1 MVERVSTELNHNGI
15 DLFDRQGQSN
25 YLIFSVR
32 NEISPREMSHL
43 MMKLKKNFLDLK
55 INRMHLMRTTK
66 FSSLPFFAKGKKNS
80 FVSYPNKFNNKFIDT
95 LKRGGHD
102 PILGKMGKIRLG
114 STRERA
120 CYISVICPIQFRF
133 HPRVLLFHTSDENGP
148 EGELEWEI

>member
-1 MVERVSTELNHNGI
+1 MIERVSTELNHNGI

-80 FVSYPNKFNNKFIDT
+80 FVSYPNKFNNKFIDM

-114 STRERA
+114 SRERA

>member
-1 MVERVSTELNHNGI
+1 
-15 DLFDRQGQSN
+15 
-25 YLIFSVR
+25 
-32 NEISPREMSHL
+32 
-43 MMKLKKNFLDLK
+43 
-55 INRMHLMRTTK
+55 MHLMRTIK

-148 EGELEWEI
+148 EGELEWEIQSAGCRLRSALAQMKFKAFPFPRETCSRSRSSRYERSGKASDFTGYHHRLWTLSVS

>member
-32 NEISPREMSHL
+32 NEISPKEMSHL

-80 FVSYPNKFNNKFIDT
+80 FVSYPNKFNNKFIDM
-95 LKRGGHD
+95 LKRGSHD

>member
-32 NEISPREMSHL
+32 NEISPKEMSHL
-43 MMKLKKNFLDLK
+43 MMKLKKNFPDLK

>member
-1 MVERVSTELNHNGI
+1 MIERVSTELNHNGI

-32 NEISPREMSHL
+32 NEISPKEMSHL
-43 MMKLKKNFLDLK
+43 MMKLKKNFPDLK

>member
-80 FVSYPNKFNNKFIDT
+80 FVSYPNKFNNKFIDM

-114 STRERA
+114 SRERA

>member
-1 MVERVSTELNHNGI
+1 MIERVSTELNHNGI

-32 NEISPREMSHL
+32 NEISPKEMSHL

>member
-1 MVERVSTELNHNGI
+1 MIERVSTELNHNGI

-32 NEISPREMSHL
+32 NEISPKEMSHL

-133 HPRVLLFHTSDENGP
+133 HPRVLLFHTSDENDP

>member
-1 MVERVSTELNHNGI
+1 MIERVSTELNHNGI

-32 NEISPREMSHL
+32 NEISPKEMSHL
-43 MMKLKKNFLDLK
+43 MMKLKKNFPDLK

-114 STRERA
+114 SRERA

>member
-32 NEISPREMSHL
+32 NEISPKEMSHL

>member
-1 MVERVSTELNHNGI
+1 MIERWSTELNHNGI

-32 NEISPREMSHL
+32 NEISPKEMSHL
-43 MMKLKKNFLDLK
+43 MMKLKKNFPDLK

-114 STRERA
+114 SRERA

>member
-32 NEISPREMSHL
+32 NEISPKEMSHL
-43 MMKLKKNFLDLK
+43 MMKLKKNFPDLK

-80 FVSYPNKFNNKFIDT
+80 FVSYPNKFNNKFIDM

>member
-1 MVERVSTELNHNGI
+1 MIERVSTELNHNGI

-32 NEISPREMSHL
+32 NEISSREMSHL
-43 MMKLKKNFLDLK
+43 MMKLKKNFPDLK

>member
-1 MVERVSTELNHNGI
+1 MIERWSTELNHNGI

-32 NEISPREMSHL
+32 NEISPKEMSHL
-43 MMKLKKNFLDLK
+43 MMKLKKNFPDLK

>member
-1 MVERVSTELNHNGI
+1 MIERWSTELNHNGI

-32 NEISPREMSHL
+32 NEISPKEMSHL
-43 MMKLKKNFLDLK
+43 MMKLKKNFPDLK

-80 FVSYPNKFNNKFIDT
+80 FVSYPNKFNNKFIDM

>member
-1 MVERVSTELNHNGI
+1 MIERVSTELNHNGI

-32 NEISPREMSHL
+32 NEISPKEMSHL
-43 MMKLKKNFLDLK
+43 MMKLKKNFPDLK

-80 FVSYPNKFNNKFIDT
+80 FVSYPNKFNNKFIDM

>member
-1 MVERVSTELNHNGI
+1 MIERWSTELNHNGI

-25 YLIFSVR
+25 YLIFSGR

-66 FSSLPFFAKGKKNS
+66 FSSLSFLAKGKKNS
-80 FVSYPNKFNNKFIDT
+80 FVSYPNKFNNKFIDM

-114 STRERA
+114 SRERA

>member
-15 DLFDRQGQSN
+15 DLFDWQGQSN

-114 STRERA
+114 STRERT

>member
-1 MVERVSTELNHNGI
+1 MIERVSTELNHNGI

-32 NEISPREMSHL
+32 NEISPKEMSHL
-43 MMKLKKNFLDLK
+43 MMKLKKNFPDLK

-133 HPRVLLFHTSDENGP
+133 HPRVLLFHTSDENDP

>member
-1 MVERVSTELNHNGI
+1 MIERLSTELNHNGI

-32 NEISPREMSHL
+32 NEISPKEMSHL

>member
-80 FVSYPNKFNNKFIDT
+80 FVSYPNKFNNKFIDM

>member
-1 MVERVSTELNHNGI
+1 MIERVSTELNHNGI

>member
-1 MVERVSTELNHNGI
+1 MIERVSTELNHNGI

-133 HPRVLLFHTSDENGP
+133 HPRVLLFHTSDENDP

>member
-43 MMKLKKNFLDLK
+43 MMKLKKNFPDLK

-80 FVSYPNKFNNKFIDT
+80 FVSYPNKFNNKFIDM

-114 STRERA
+114 SRERA

>member
-114 STRERA
+114 STLERA

>member
-1 MVERVSTELNHNGI
+1 MIERWSTELNHNGI

>member
-1 MVERVSTELNHNGI
+1 MIERVSTELNHNGI

-43 MMKLKKNFLDLK
+43 MMKLKKNFPDLK

-80 FVSYPNKFNNKFIDT
+80 FVSYPNKFNNKFIDM

>member
-114 STRERA
+114 SRERA

>member
-1 MVERVSTELNHNGI
+1 MIERVSTELNHNGI

-32 NEISPREMSHL
+32 NEISPKEMSHL
-43 MMKLKKNFLDLK
+43 MMKLKKNFPDLK

-80 FVSYPNKFNNKFIDT
+80 FVSYPNKFNNKFIDM

-114 STRERA
+114 SRERA

>member
-1 MVERVSTELNHNGI
+1 MVERWSTELNHNGI

-55 INRMHLMRTTK
+55 INRMHLMWTTK

>member
-55 INRMHLMRTTK
+55 INRMHLMRTIK

-80 FVSYPNKFNNKFIDT
+80 FVSYPNKFNNKFIDM
-95 LKRGGHD
+95 LKCGGHD

>member
-32 NEISPREMSHL
+32 NEISPKEMSHL
-43 MMKLKKNFLDLK
+43 MMKLKKNFPDLK

-114 STRERA
+114 SRERA

>member
-32 NEISPREMSHL
+32 NEISPKEMSHL

-80 FVSYPNKFNNKFIDT
+80 FVSYPNKFNNKFIDM

-114 STRERA
+114 SRERA

>member
-114 STRERA
+114 STRERT

>member
-1 MVERVSTELNHNGI
+1 MIERVSTELNHNGI

-32 NEISPREMSHL
+32 NEISPKEMSHL

-114 STRERA
+114 SRERA

>member
-1 MVERVSTELNHNGI
+1 MIERVSTELNHNGI

-32 NEISPREMSHL
+32 NEISPKEMSHL

-80 FVSYPNKFNNKFIDT
+80 FVSYPNKFNNKFIDM

-114 STRERA
+114 SRERA

>member
-15 DLFDRQGQSN
+15 DLFDWQGQSN

-32 NEISPREMSHL
+32 NEISPKEMSHL
-43 MMKLKKNFLDLK
+43 MMKLKKNFPDLK

-80 FVSYPNKFNNKFIDT
+80 FVSYPNKFNNKFIDM

-114 STRERA
+114 SRERA

>member
-1 MVERVSTELNHNGI
+1 MIERWSTELNHNGI

-32 NEISPREMSHL
+32 NEISPKEMSHL